1 MIATMS
7 DDHRKVPKGRL
18 SRLARLAS
26 VGARSGAR
34 LLMNRDSGAAAK
46 KAADVLGNMRGLA
59 TKVGQMASYVDGV
72 LPEQHRDAYET
83 WMSKLQS
90 AAPKSSSTAIRA
102 AIEAEFGE
110 SVETL
115 FAEWNDVPFASASI
129 GQVHRAT
136 LHDGREVAVK
146 VQHPGIREAM
156 ESDLSNASFLEGT
169 VGALAGLRR
178 FDSKRIM
185 EEIRG
190 RFREE
195 LDYRMEAERQ
205 QAFTDMFAHDP
216 QVVIPAVIPERSG
229 DTVLCTELV
238 AGMSLDEAQ
247 ARPEAERA
255 EWCRTLWRFVY
266 KSSLL
271 GGLFNA
277 DPHPG
282 NYFFQ
287 PDGRVAFIDFGCV
300 QPVNDEKSANALAI
314 HLAAHA
320 RDEAAFADAGRGML
334 DLKGGAYEP
343 RAIAYIRL
351 CFEPVWQRPYRI
363 ERAYVANLVE
373 EMKRLALDFRK
384 GKDDGYVPLPP
395 NMFFLNRLQFGFYS
409 VLARLDAEVDY
420 RAVEIDFLRSAGT
433 LPGDD
438 TSAGEA

>member
-1 MIATMS
+1 MIPPMA
-7 DDHRKVPKGRL
+7 DDDQRKLPKSRL
-18 SRLARLAS
+18 GRLARLAS

-34 LLMNRDSGAAAK
+34 MLLNRDSGAAAK
-46 KAADVLGNMRGLA
+46 KAADVLGGMRGLA

-83 WMSKLQS
+83 WMTKLQS
-90 AAPKSSSTAIRA
+90 SAPKSSPESIRA
-102 AIEAEFGE
+102 AVSAEFGAPIDA
-110 SVETL
+110 L
-115 FAEWNDVPFASASI
+115 FAEWTDTPFASASI

-136 LHDGREVAVK
+136 LLDGRVVAVK

-156 ESDLSNASFLEGT
+156 EADLKNAGFLEST

-185 EEIRG
+185 EEVRG

-195 LDYRMEAERQ
+195 LDYRLEAERQ
-205 QAFTDMFAHDP
+205 QAFSDLFADDP
-216 QVVIPAVIPERSG
+216 QVVIPAVIADRSG
-229 DTVLCTELV
+229 ATVLTTELV
-238 AGMSLDEAQ
+238 EGLSLEAAM
-247 ARPEAERA
+247 ARPDADRA
-255 EWCRTLWRFVY
+255 AWCATLWHFVY

-300 QPVNDEKSANALAI
+300 QPVNDAKRDYATGL
-314 HLAAHA
+314 HRAAHA
-320 RDEAAFADAGRGML
+320 KDEAAFTTACVGML
-334 DLKGGAYEP
+334 DLKGGDYEP
-343 RAIAYIRL
+343 RAVAYVRL
-351 CFEPVWQRPYRI
+351 CFEPLWHPEYRI
-363 ERAYVANLVE
+363 TREYVTRLVD

-384 GKDDGYVPLPP
+384 GKNDGYVPLPP

-409 VLARLDAEVDY
+409 VLARLDVPVDY
-420 RAVEIDFLRSAGT
+420 CAVELAFLGPPA
-433 LPGDD
+433 
-438 TSAGEA
+438 A

>member
-1 MIATMS
+1 MS

-18 SRLARLAS
+18 GRLARLAS

-34 LLMNRDSGAAAK
+34 VLMKRDSGVAAK
-46 KAADVLGNMRGLA
+46 KAAEVLGNMRGLA

-72 LPEQHRDAYET
+72 LPEQHRGAYET
-83 WMSKLQS
+83 WMTKLQS
-90 AAPKSSSTAIRA
+90 AAPKSSPEAIRA
-102 AIEAEFGE
+102 AIEAEFGAP
-110 SVETL
+110 VDDL
-115 FAEWNDVPFASASI
+115 FAAWDDVPFASASI

-136 LHDGREVAVK
+136 LHDGRVVAVK

-156 ESDLSNASFLEGT
+156 ESDLSNVSFLEGT
-169 VGALAGLRR
+169 VGALAGMRR

-185 EEIRG
+185 AEIRA

-195 LDYRMEAERQ
+195 LDYRMEADRQ
-205 QAFTDMFAHDP
+205 QAFTEMFAHDP
-216 QVVIPAVIPERSG
+216 QVVIPAVIRERSG

-238 AGMSLDEAQ
+238 AGMSLEEAQ

-266 KSSLL
+266 QSSLL

-300 QPVNDEKSANALAI
+300 QPVNAEKSANALAL

-320 RDEAAFADAGRGML
+320 MNDAAFADAARGML
-334 DLKGGAYEP
+334 DLQGGAYEI
-343 RAIAYIRL
+343 RAIAYVRN
-351 CFEPVWQRPYRI
+351 CFEPVWQTPYRMT
-363 ERAYVANLVE
+363 RDYVAGLVE
-373 EMKRLALDFRK
+373 GMKTLAIDFRK

-420 RAVEIDFLRSAGT
+420 RAVEVDFLRAAGA
-433 LPGDD
+433 LPGGE
-438 TSAGEA
+438 TSAGEG